1 MPDGG
6 DNGDD
11 DSCLN
16 LDQSIEGIW
25 TSLAI
30 VFVNILI
37 EGIWTAR
44 KLTSN
49 VCGWKTGATRF

>member
-1 MPDGG
+1 MVV
-6 DNGDD
+6 
-11 DSCLN
+11 
-16 LDQSIEGIW
+16 EVVMVVEMVEMVV
-25 TSLAI
+25 
-30 VFVNILI
+30 VFVNIFI